1 MTLCRRDLK
10 PAMWCEFEAIGRK
23 ANTMRAGPG
32 KISVRKFM
40 QGKSKYYF
48 PNNLLFG
55 ALASMSGRANPNI
68 IFPIIFWLARW
79 PTF

>member
-40 QGKSKYYF
+40 QGESLPLRILVFDFKHISS
-48 PNNLLFG
+48 FG
-55 ALASMSGRANPNI
+55 TLSDED
-68 IFPIIFWLARW
+68 FL
-79 PTF
+79 